1 MYGIQG
7 FASLLLCDKIAT
19 VTLARA
25 SNRPPA
31 TLRGLVERVT
41 FHTEESGYCVLKV
54 KPEKGGELV
63 TVLGHAPRVVAGE
76 NIEATGEW
84 VQNADYGRQL
94 KADAI
99 KLSRPSSI
107 EGLTRYLGSGL
118 IDGIGP
124 KYAQR
129 VVEKFGED
137 VFEIIENYSARLEE
151 VEGVGKKRRLE
162 IRESWMKQ
170 KALHEIMIFLHQRG
184 ISTSRALRIYKTYG
198 EEAVAVLQK
207 NPYQLAIDIH
217 GVGFKTAD
225 EIAGQMGIAKDAPQR
240 IRAGLLYGLEKASES
255 GHVCLPETMLVEE
268 AEKVLQVSVALIDT
282 ELKAM
287 LHAGVLIRQQVD
299 GKEMIYLP
307 LLLKAERS
315 IAARLHLLLQ
325 MPVSY
330 PAMEIDK
337 AIAWAEKETKREL
350 AESQRRAVREALQE
364 RVLIITGGPGVGKT
378 TIVNT
383 ILTVLG
389 AKKVQAVLAA
399 PTGRAAQRLGESTGL
414 EAKTLH
420 RLLEYQSEGVWGR
433 NEHKR
438 LEGDLFVIDECSMVD
453 VSLMAQLL
461 KSLPDNAHL
470 LLVGDADQLPSVG
483 PGSVLQDLI
492 ASGKVPCVKLTEV
505 FRQAAQSRII
515 TAAHAINQGL
525 LPELKPARD
534 ADFFFL
540 ERNSTED
547 IQQTIAQLLKERL
560 PAKYDFD
567 PVSDIQ
573 VLCPMNRQALGTIAF
588 NALLQET
595 LNPPSE
601 MKFEVERFNQT
612 FRVGDK
618 VIQNRNNYD
627 KEVFNGDIGHISSI
641 ETDPVS
647 VLVRFDAKRL
657 VRYET
662 GELDELQL
670 AYAITIHKSQGSEL
684 PCVIIPLS
692 MAHFIM
698 LERNL
703 IYTGVT
709 RGKKLVII
717 VGESKALSLAVQK
730 TGARQ
735 RWTGLRDWLLKYI
748 DPTLMP

>member
-1 MYGIQG
+1 M
-7 FASLLLCDKIAT
+7 
-19 VTLARA
+19 
-25 SNRPPA
+25 
-31 TLRGLVERVT
+31 ERVT
-41 FHTEESGYCVLKV
+41 FHTEETGYCVLKV
-54 KPEKGGELV
+54 KPERGGELI

-94 KADAI
+94 KADAL
-99 KLSRPSSI
+99 KLSRPRSI

-118 IDGIGP
+118 IQGIGP

-198 EEAVAVLQK
+198 EEAVTVLQK

-240 IRAGLLYGLEKASES
+240 VRAGLLYTLEKAAES
-255 GHVCLPETMLVEE
+255 GHVCLPEAVLREE
-268 AEKVLQVSVALIDT
+268 AEKMLMVDGALVEA

-287 LHAGVLIRQQVD
+287 LQSGILVIQQVD
-299 GKEMIYLP
+299 GCGMVYLP
-307 LLLKAERS
+307 PLLKAERG
-315 IAARLHLLLQ
+315 IAGKLHQLLQ
-325 MPVSY
+325 RPVEY

-337 AIAWAEKETKREL
+337 AIAWAEKQTKREL
-350 AESQRRAVREALQE
+350 AESQRRAVHEALQQ

-399 PTGRAAQRLGESTGL
+399 PTGRAAQRLSESTGL

-420 RLLEYQSEGVWGR
+420 RLLEYQREGVWGR
-433 NEHKR
+433 NEHKP

-461 KSLPDNAHL
+461 KSLPDHAHL

-483 PGSVLQDLI
+483 PGAVLQDLI

-525 LPELKPARD
+525 LPDLKPSPES
-534 ADFFFL
+534 DFFFL
-540 ERNSTED
+540 ERSSAEE
-547 IQQTIAQLLKERL
+547 ISQTIAQLIKERL
-560 PAKYDFD
+560 PAKYGFD
-567 PVSDIQ
+567 PVTDIQ
-573 VLCPMNRQALGTIAF
+573 VLCPMNRQALGTVAF

-595 LNPPSE
+595 LNPPGE

-627 KEVFNGDIGHISSI
+627 KEVFNGDIGHISRI
-641 ETDPVS
+641 ETDPVT
-647 VLVRFDAKRL
+647 VLVRYDAKRL
-657 VRYET
+657 VSYET

-670 AYAITIHKSQGSEL
+670 AYAITIHKSQGSEF
-684 PCVIIPLS
+684 PCIIIPLA
-692 MAHFIM
+692 MAQFIM

-709 RGKKLVII
+709 RGKKLVVI
-717 VGESKALSLAVQK
+717 VGESKALNQAVQQ
-730 TGARQ
+730 TGARH
-735 RWTGLRDWLLKYI
+735 RWTGLKQRLLVI
-748 DPTLMP
+748 DPMEAADLAKKIINQNSELFRRLS

>member
-1 MYGIQG
+1 M
-7 FASLLLCDKIAT
+7 
-19 VTLARA
+19 
-25 SNRPPA
+25 
-31 TLRGLVERVT
+31 
-41 FHTEESGYCVLKV
+41 LKV
-54 KPEKGGELV
+54 KSEKGGELV
-63 TVLGHAPRVVAGE
+63 TILGHAPRVVAGE
-76 NIEATGEW
+76 NIEASGEW

-99 KLSRPSSI
+99 KLSRPKSI

-118 IDGIGP
+118 IEGIGP

-129 VVEKFGED
+129 VVEKFGDE
-137 VFEIIENYSARLEE
+137 VFDIIENFSARLEE

-198 EEAVAVLQK
+198 EQAVEVLQK
-207 NPYQLAIDIH
+207 NPYQLAMDIH

-225 EIAGQMGIAKDAPQR
+225 EIAGQMGISQDAPQR
-240 IRAGLLYGLEKASES
+240 VRAGLLYALEKGAES
-255 GHVCLPETMLVEE
+255 GHCCLPETALVEE
-268 AEKVLQVSVALIDT
+268 AEKVLNVSTALIET
-282 ELKAM
+282 ELEAM
-287 LHAGVLIRQQVD
+287 LRAGLVIRQNVD
-299 GKEMIYLP
+299 GNAMIYLRH
-307 LLLKAERS
+307 LLKAERS
-315 IAARLHLLLQ
+315 IAGILHKLLQ
-325 MPVSY
+325 KPALYPV
-330 PAMEIDK
+330 MEMDK
-337 AIAWAEKETKREL
+337 AIVWCEKKTKREL
-350 AESQRRAVREALQE
+350 AESQRRAVHEALQQ

-383 ILTVLG
+383 ILTILC

-399 PTGRAAQRLGESTGL
+399 PTGRAAQRLSESTGM
-414 EAKTLH
+414 EARTLH
-420 RLLEYQSEGVWGR
+420 RLLEYQREGVWGR
-433 NEHKR
+433 SEHKP
-438 LEGDLFVIDECSMVD
+438 LEGDLFVVDECSMVD

-461 KSLPDNAHL
+461 SALPDDAHL

-483 PGSVLQDLI
+483 PGAVLQDLI
-492 ASGKVPCVKLTEV
+492 ASARVPCVKLTEV
-505 FRQAAQSRII
+505 FRQAAESRII

-525 LPELKPARD
+525 MPELKPSPD

-540 ERNSTED
+540 ERSTNEE
-547 IQQTIAQLLKERL
+547 IRQTIAQLAKERL
-560 PAKYDFD
+560 PARYGFD
-567 PVSDIQ
+567 PVTDIQ
-573 VLCPMNRQALGTIAF
+573 VLCPMNRQALGTVAF

-595 LNPPSE
+595 LNPPGE

-618 VIQNRNNYD
+618 VIQTRNNYD

-641 ETDPVS
+641 ETEPVK
-647 VLVRFDAKRL
+647 VIVRFDAKRQIS
-657 VRYET
+657 YET

-670 AYAITIHKSQGSEL
+670 AYAITIHKSQGSEF
-684 PCVIIPLS
+684 PCVIIPLA

-709 RGKKLVII
+709 RGKKMVII
-717 VGESKALSLAVQK
+717 VGESKALGVAVQK

-735 RWTGLRDWLLKYI
+735 RWTGLKQLLSV
-748 DPTLMP
+748 

>member
-1 MYGIQG
+1 M
-7 FASLLLCDKIAT
+7 
-19 VTLARA
+19 
-25 SNRPPA
+25 
-31 TLRGLVERVT
+31 ERVT

-54 KPEKGGELV
+54 KPEKGGDLV

-76 NIEATGEW
+76 NIQATGEW

-94 KADAI
+94 KADSI
-99 KLSRPSSI
+99 ELSRPSSI

-118 IDGIGP
+118 IEGIGP
-124 KYAQR
+124 KYARR

-137 VFEIIENYSARLEE
+137 VFDIIENYSARLEE

-240 IRAGLLYGLEKASES
+240 VRAGLLYVLEKAAES
-255 GHVCLPETMLVEE
+255 GHVCLPAAMLGEE
-268 AEKVLQVSVALIDT
+268 AERVLLVSVDLIDK
-282 ELKAM
+282 ELQA
-287 LHAGVLIRQQVD
+287 LLSAGMLIRQQVD
-299 GKEMIYLP
+299 GDEMIYQP
-307 LLLKAERS
+307 LLLKAERG
-315 IAARLHLLLQ
+315 IAGKLHQLLQ
-325 MPVSY
+325 KPVSY
-330 PAMEIDK
+330 PVMEIDK

-350 AESQRRAVREALQE
+350 AESQRRAVREALQQ

-399 PTGRAAQRLGESTGL
+399 PTGRAAQRLSESTGL

-420 RLLEYQSEGVWGR
+420 RLLEYQREGVWGR
-433 NEHKR
+433 NEHKP

-461 KSLPDNAHL
+461 KSLPDKAHL

-483 PGSVLQDLI
+483 PGAVLQDMI
-492 ASGKVPCVKLTEV
+492 ACGRVPCVKLTEV

-525 LPELKPARD
+525 MPELKPSPD

-540 ERNSTED
+540 ERSDAGE
-547 IQQTIAQLLKERL
+547 IQHTIAQLIKERL
-560 PAKYDFD
+560 PAKYGFD
-567 PVSDIQ
+567 PVADIQ
-573 VLCPMNRQALGTIAF
+573 VLCPMNRQALGTASM
-588 NALLQET
+588 NGLLQET

-618 VIQNRNNYD
+618 VIQTRNNYD
-627 KEVFNGDIGHISSI
+627 KEIFNGDIGHISSI
-641 ETDPVS
+641 ETDPVT
-647 VLVRFDAKRL
+647 VLVRFDAQRL

-670 AYAITIHKSQGSEL
+670 AYAITIHKAQGSEF
-684 PCVIIPLS
+684 PCVIIPLA

-698 LERNL
+698 LQRNL
-703 IYTGVT
+703 VYTGVT
-709 RGKKLVII
+709 RGKRLVII
-717 VGESKALSLAVQK
+717 VGESKALNLAVQQ
-730 TGARQ
+730 TGARH
-735 RWTGLRDWLLKYI
+735 RWTGLKQWLVV
-748 DPTLMP
+748 

>member
-1 MYGIQG
+1 MVIV
-7 FASLLLCDKIAT
+7 SST
-19 VTLARA
+19 S
-25 SNRPPA
+25 SNKRPA
-31 TLRGLVERVT
+31 AILRGLVERVT
-41 FHTEESGYCVLKV
+41 FHTEETGYCVLKV
-54 KPEKGGELV
+54 KPERGGELI

-94 KADAI
+94 KAETI
-99 KLSRPSSI
+99 KLSRPKSI

-118 IDGIGP
+118 IEGIGP

-129 VVEKFGED
+129 IVEKFGED
-137 VFEIIENYSARLEE
+137 IFEIIENYSARLEE
-151 VEGVGKKRRLE
+151 VEGVGKKRRQE

-198 EEAVAVLQK
+198 EEAVEVLQK

-240 IRAGLLYGLEKASES
+240 VRAGLLYVLEKASES
-255 GHVCLPETMLVEE
+255 GHVCLPELTLAEE
-268 AEKVLQVSVALIDT
+268 AEKVLQVPVALIET
-282 ELKAM
+282 ALGSM
-287 LHAGVLIRQQVD
+287 IQSGGVIRQKVADQA
-299 GKEMIYLP
+299 MIYLP
-307 LLLKAERS
+307 HLLKAERS
-315 IAARLHLLLQ
+315 IAERLGQLLQ
-325 MPVSY
+325 IPASY
-330 PAMEIDK
+330 PAMEMDK
-337 AIAWAEKETKREL
+337 AIAWAEKQTKREL
-350 AESQRRAVREALQE
+350 AESQRRAVREALQQ

-389 AKKVQAVLAA
+389 AKKIQAVLAA
-399 PTGRAAQRLGESTGL
+399 PTGRAAQRLSESTGL

-420 RLLEYQSEGVWGR
+420 RLLEYQREGVWGR
-433 NEHKR
+433 NEHKP

-461 KSLPDNAHL
+461 SSLPPNAHV

-483 PGSVLQDLI
+483 PGAVLQDLI
-492 ASGKVPCVKLTEV
+492 GSGRVPCVQLTEV

-515 TAAHAINQGL
+515 TAAHTINQGL
-525 LPELKPARD
+525 MPDLKPSPD

-540 ERNSTED
+540 ERSEPGE
-547 IQQTIAQLLKERL
+547 IQQTIAQLIKERL
-560 PAKYDFD
+560 PAKYGFD
-567 PVSDIQ
+567 PVTDIQ
-573 VLCPMNRQALGTIAF
+573 VLCPMNRQALGTVSF

-641 ETDPVS
+641 GTDPVT
-647 VLVRFDAKRL
+647 VFVRFDAKRL
-657 VRYET
+657 VSYET

-670 AYAITIHKSQGSEL
+670 AYAITIHKSQGSEF
-684 PCVIIPLS
+684 PCVIIPLA
-692 MAHFIM
+692 MAQFIM

-703 IYTGVT
+703 VYTGIT
-709 RGKKLVII
+709 RGKKLVVL
-717 VGESKALSLAVQK
+717 VGESKALNKAVQQ
-730 TGARQ
+730 TGARH
-735 RWTGLRDWLLKYI
+735 RWTGLKQLLSA
-748 DPTLMP
+748 

>member
-1 MYGIQG
+1 MDSIRG
-7 FASLLLCDKIAT
+7 FASRLLCDKMSAVSSPSPNKRT
-19 VTLARA
+19 PA
-25 SNRPPA
+25 SM
-31 TLRGLVERVT
+31 RGLVERVT
-41 FHTEESGYCVLKV
+41 FHTEDSGYCVLKV

-94 KADAI
+94 KADSI
-99 KLSRPSSI
+99 ELSRPSSI

-118 IDGIGP
+118 IEGIGP
-124 KYAQR
+124 KYARR

-137 VFEIIENYSARLEE
+137 VFDIIENYSARLEE

-240 IRAGLLYGLEKASES
+240 VRAGLLYVLEKGAES
-255 GHVCLPETMLVEE
+255 GHVCMPAAMLGEE
-268 AEKVLQVSVALIDT
+268 AEKVLLVSVDLIDT
-282 ELKAM
+282 ELNA
-287 LHAGVLIRQQVD
+287 LLQAGALIRQQVD
-299 GKEMIYLP
+299 GNEMIYLP
-307 LLLKAERS
+307 LLLKAERV
-315 IAARLHLLLQ
+315 IAGKLHQLLQ
-325 MPVSY
+325 KPVSY
-330 PAMEIDK
+330 PVMEIDK
-337 AIAWAEKETKREL
+337 AIAWAEKQTKREL
-350 AESQRRAVREALQE
+350 AESQRRAVREALQQ

-399 PTGRAAQRLGESTGL
+399 PTGRAAQRLSESTGL

-420 RLLEYQSEGVWGR
+420 RLLEYQREGVWGR
-433 NEHKR
+433 NEHKP

-483 PGSVLQDLI
+483 PGAVLQDII
-492 ASGKVPCVKLTEV
+492 ASGSVPCVKLTEV
-505 FRQAAQSRII
+505 FRQAAASRII
-515 TAAHAINQGL
+515 TAAHAINQGVM
-525 LPELKPARD
+525 PELKPSPD

-540 ERNSTED
+540 ERTSSEE
-547 IQQTIAQLLKERL
+547 IQHTIAQLIKERL
-560 PAKYDFD
+560 PAKYGFD

-573 VLCPMNRQALGTIAF
+573 VLCPMNRQALGTMSM

-618 VIQNRNNYD
+618 VIQTRNNYD

-641 ETDPVS
+641 ETDPVT
-647 VLVRFDAKRL
+647 VLVRFDANRL

-670 AYAITIHKSQGSEL
+670 AYAITIHKSQGSEF
-684 PCVIIPLS
+684 PCVIIPLA

-698 LERNL
+698 LQRNL
-703 IYTGVT
+703 VYTGVT

-717 VGESKALSLAVQK
+717 VGESKALNLAVQQ
-730 TGARQ
+730 TGARH
-735 RWTGLRDWLLKYI
+735 RWTGLKQGLSA
-748 DPTLMP
+748 